1 MATMCV
7 PTLGSK
13 EGVTGRL
20 CNAII
25 TLMATN
31 NKQNNSAST
40 SKRMRQDD
48 TDDDVDIPK
57 TTSWPR
63 YLVMTGS
70 DILKPLTKLSPF
82 VLWKGVQGIADK
94 SVIVK
99 RLFSGDVLLQVSK
112 QIHSEAFL
120 ACTNFADF
128 PVTVTPHKSLNS
140 CKGVIRSRDLANC
153 PLDQIIHFV
162 DNVIDAKRII
172 TKRDGKEIPTN
183 TIILTFDIPKT
194 PTSIKAGYLNIPVS
208 PYIPN
213 PLRCFNCQRFG
224 HASNRCKRTVMCARC
239 AEEGH
244 NDQNCTQAYK
254 CVNCGES
261 HPAYKKDCRAYKCEY
276 QIQYIKT
283 TKNVSF
289 VEARNEYVKQSSG
302 APSGGSYASAVRPD
316 KPKYTSIST
325 QTDIQWVKDQAI
337 VKNTEKVRTITPTVA
352 KSVSV
357 QCDTMLSDTV
367 LSTPAKPSNA
377 GDAVKSPEGNTS
389 TKAKPGDS
397 STSSAGT
404 VKSCTADET
413 EAGTEAKPEQG
424 KRDTSVVEELKKKDS
439 DKAHVTVDS
448 SKSSRKSNIIKLSGG
463 GAQSRP
469 SGSTIIQLSGG
480 GVQSRTASNGGNRQ
494 IPKKNKDKKRQSMAD
509 RRLLPPTHYES
520 LSANSSLTED
530 MDTDFP
536 ALPDTQQQ
544 KGGASNS
551 T

>member
-20 CNAII
+20 CNVII

-31 NKQNNSAST
+31 KNNPKQNAST
-40 SKRMRQDD
+40 SKRMRQED

-70 DILKPLTKLSPF
+70 DILKPLTNLSPF

-140 CKGVIRSRDLANC
+140 CKGVIRTRDLVNC

-194 PTSIKAGYLNIPVS
+194 PTYIKAGYLNIPVS

-337 VKNTEKVRTITPTVA
+337 VKNTEEVRTITPTVA

-377 GDAVKSPEGNTS
+377 GDAVKPPEGNTS

-424 KRDTSVVEELKKKDS
+424 KRDTSVVEELKKKDT
-439 DKAHVTVDS
+439 DKAHLSVDS

-509 RRLLPPTHYES
+509 RRLLPPAHYEN

-536 ALPDTQQQ
+536 ALIGE
-544 KGGASNS
+544 GGANISI
-551 T
+551 